1 MKKLATYSL
10 FMVLLFQCWQVSAQ
24 ENSDN
29 EEKLKLLEEKRES
42 VISEEKEALKKEVLS
57 INERIEKNEISIE
70 EADKLKLE
78 AANKHALNIEN
89 KTAIIDNSIAL
100 LERGEAD
107 DISEITGDQYKLVLF
122 DFETD
127 GSLIRLE
134 NNKKKKKFDKRTHS
148 NLLVA
153 FGFNNAIIDGLS
165 LNESPYSIGRSRFFE
180 MGWTWSTRV
189 FNNSNAVRF
198 RYGFSFSFNGLIPTD
213 NRYFVQDGNLT
224 YLDVFY
230 AELKKAK
237 LRTDH
242 LTFPLMFEFGPSK
255 KVESQNYVRYSGK
268 KKFKYGIGGYFGF
281 NLSTRQKLKYYE
293 NGAKYKEKIR
303 KSYNTNNIIYGVTSY
318 IGYSVFSLYVKYDLN
333 DIFKEPSL
341 KQNNISM
348 GLRFDL

>member
-1 MKKLATYSL
+1 MKFLS
-10 FMVLLFQCWQVSAQ
+10 
-24 ENSDN
+24 
-29 EEKLKLLEEKRES
+29 
-42 VISEEKEALKKEVLS
+42 KKP
-57 INERIEKNEISIE
+57 IK
-70 EADKLKLE
+70 KKLE

-122 DFETD
+122 DFETE

-134 NNKKKKKFDKRTHS
+134 NNKKTKKFDKRTHS

-153 FGFNNAIIDGLS
+153 FGFNNAIIDGMS
-165 LNESPYSIGRSRFFE
+165 LNDSPYNFGRSRFFE

-198 RYGFSFSFNGLIPTD
+198 RYGFSFSFNGLIPTN

-230 AELKKAK
+230 ADLKKAK

-242 LTFPLMFEFGPSK
+242 LTFPLIFEFGPSK
-255 KVESQNYVRYSGK
+255 KVEGQNYVRYSSK

-281 NLSTRQKLKYYE
+281 NLTTRQKLKYYD
-293 NGAKYKEKIR
+293 NGAKHKEKIR
-303 KSYNTNNIIYGVTSY
+303 KGYNTNNVIYGVTSY

-333 DIFKEPSL
+333 DIFKEPNV